1 VAQKVAQRLGKR
13 EVLLEAVPRMTFE
26 QILYIAHDHLNRS
39 RGVLREANLA
49 TDAVVLAG
57 LDAGTI

>member
-1 VAQKVAQRLGKR
+1 
-13 EVLLEAVPRMTFE
+13 MTFE

-49 TDAVVLAG
+49 TDAMVLAG

>member
-1 VAQKVAQRLGKR
+1 VAQKVGQRLGKR
-13 EVLLEAVPRMTFE
+13 EVLLETLPRLMLE
-26 QILYIAHDHLNRS
+26 RILYIAHDHLNRS

>member
-1 VAQKVAQRLGKR
+1 M
-13 EVLLEAVPRMTFE
+13 LER
-26 QILYIAHDHLNRS
+26 ILYIAHDHLNRS